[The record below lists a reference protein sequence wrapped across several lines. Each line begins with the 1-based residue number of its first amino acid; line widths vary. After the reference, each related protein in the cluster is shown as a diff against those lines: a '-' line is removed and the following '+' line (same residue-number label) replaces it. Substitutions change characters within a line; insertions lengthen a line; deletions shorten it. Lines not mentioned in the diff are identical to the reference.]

1 VRRFGDDETVAQKIG
16 SRDTGNFVPLS
27 YLAFQKVLRKM
38 EADAEAALAAQM
50 RHRFLASFRLHG
62 ALFLVVDA
70 LTVMRHDIEPCARN
84 GSRWRMAF
92 DELCVAV
99 EQGKQ
104 CAPND
109 VWDRQG
115 SEGGRDCGGCW
126 GV

>member
-1 VRRFGDDETVAQKIG
+1 MRRFGDDETVAQKIG

-50 RHRFLASFRLHG
+50 RHRFLASFRLRG
-62 ALFLVVDA
+62 ALFPVEDA
-70 LTVMRHDIEPCARN
+70 LTVTRHDTEPCARI
-84 GSRWRMAF
+84 GLRWRMAF

-109 VWDRQG
+109 VWGRQG